1 MTHAAITEKEMRKIG
16 YTALF
21 MVLKH
26 ELGPAVKCADIANAS
41 HGAVSPAEMKGE
53 EFNLFNIMLQDGGCS
68 LTNAG
73 WLFLKPTPL
82 SFLDVYLKA
91 AGVSTKADMA
101 KLAGRFAE
109 QFMLRHNLQYY
120 RPSAVAAATVYLAL
134 RLNLE
139 KSEENYYPESLQKEA
154 QYTLPDLE

>member
-1 MTHAAITEKEMRKIG
+1 M
-16 YTALF
+16 
-21 MVLKH
+21 
-26 ELGPAVKCADIANAS
+26 
-41 HGAVSPAEMKGE
+41 
-53 EFNLFNIMLQDGGCS
+53 

-82 SFLDVYLKA
+82 NFLDVYLKA
-91 AGVSTKADMA
+91 VGVSTKADTA

-109 QFMLRHNLQYY
+109 QSMLRHNLRYY
-120 RPSAVAAATVYLAL
+120 RLSAVAAAAVYLAL

-154 QYTLPDLE
+154 QYTLPDLEQVISGLRNF